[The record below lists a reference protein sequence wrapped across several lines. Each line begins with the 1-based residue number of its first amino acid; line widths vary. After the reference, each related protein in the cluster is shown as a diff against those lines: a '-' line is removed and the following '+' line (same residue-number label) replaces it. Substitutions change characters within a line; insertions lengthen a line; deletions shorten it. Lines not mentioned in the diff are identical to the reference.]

1 MEKEIEELKK
11 KGDESKDS
19 SSPVDISRDI
29 SRELEECEKLKD
41 EYLAGW
47 QRERADFLNYKREEL
62 ERIGEILKYTN
73 IGLILNILPIL
84 DNFEIA
90 EKKLPEDL
98 KNDENVKG
106 ILQIKNQILNFLK
119 NQGVEEIKSAGE
131 KFDPNFHE
139 AVEEIEPSSANLP
152 AGRQGATEG
161 KDIKSGIIVEEIQ
174 KGYKINGKVLR
185 PARVKVAK

>member
-1 MEKEIEELKK
+1 MEEKKEEIKIEQNIEELKK
-11 KGDESKDS
+11 K
-19 SSPVDISRDI
+19 
-29 SRELEECEKLKD
+29 LEECEKLKD

-73 IGLILNILPIL
+73 VGLILNILPIL

-106 ILQIKNQILNFLK
+106 ILQLKNQILDFLK
-119 NQGVEEIKSAGE
+119 NQGVEEIKSLGE
-131 KFDPNFHE
+131 KFDPNFMEVVETTE
-139 AVEEIEPSSANLP
+139 A
-152 AGRQGATEG
+152 
-161 KDIKSGIIVEEIQ
+161 KDKESGIVVEEIQ

>member
-1 MEKEIEELKK
+1 MEEKKEEIKIEQNIEELKK
-11 KGDESKDS
+11 K
-19 SSPVDISRDI
+19 
-29 SRELEECEKLKD
+29 LEECEKLKD

-73 IGLILNILPIL
+73 VGLILNILPIL

-90 EKKLPEDL
+90 EKKIPEDL

-106 ILQIKNQILNFLK
+106 ILQLKNQILDFLK
-119 NQGVEEIKSAGE
+119 NQGVEAIKSIGE
-131 KFDPNFHE
+131 KFDPNFMEVVETTE
-139 AVEEIEPSSANLP
+139 A
-152 AGRQGATEG
+152 
-161 KDIKSGIIVEEIQ
+161 KDKESGIVVEEIQ

-185 PARVKVAK
+185 PAKVRVTK

>member
-1 MEKEIEELKK
+1 MEEKKEEIKIEQNIEELKK
-11 KGDESKDS
+11 K
-19 SSPVDISRDI
+19 
-29 SRELEECEKLKD
+29 LEECEKLKD

-73 IGLILNILPIL
+73 VGLILNILPIL

-139 AVEEIEPSSANLP
+139 AVEEIEPSSAK
-152 AGRQGATEG
+152 ATEG

-174 KGYKINGKVLR
+174 KGYKIHGKVLR

>member
-1 MEKEIEELKK
+1 MEEKKEEIKIEQNIEELKK
-11 KGDESKDS
+11 K
-19 SSPVDISRDI
+19 
-29 SRELEECEKLKD
+29 LEECEKLKD

-73 IGLILNILPIL
+73 VGLILNILPIL

-90 EKKLPEDL
+90 EKKIPEDL

-106 ILQIKNQILNFLK
+106 ILQLKNQILDFLK
-119 NQGVEEIKSAGE
+119 NQGVEERKSLGE
-131 KFDPNFHE
+131 KFDANFMEVVETTE
-139 AVEEIEPSSANLP
+139 A
-152 AGRQGATEG
+152 
-161 KDIKSGIIVEEIQ
+161 KDKESGIVVEEIQ